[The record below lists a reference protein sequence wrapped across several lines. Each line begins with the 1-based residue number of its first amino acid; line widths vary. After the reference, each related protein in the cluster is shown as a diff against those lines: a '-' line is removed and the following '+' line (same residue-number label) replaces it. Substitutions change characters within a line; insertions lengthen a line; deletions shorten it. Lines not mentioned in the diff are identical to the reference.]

1 MKAFALRAL
10 LIAPLVCGMG
20 HATDLRLYPTF
31 GEVRQPL
38 TLSATNG
45 RAVHEQTF
53 SRLAWNLLQPGSL
66 SFFGAPLARI
76 ESWPTDLEWLATQEG
91 QPVRVL
97 RAGQAPLEAT
107 LVRASDLLVRLSS
120 GDYLNVTPGELAF
133 SSLPPRDG
141 VRVRVEVAAQAR
153 VAGELSY
160 RTAALSW
167 QPRYE
172 LGAVGTQARLAALAE
187 IRNLGGEAYEAGQ
200 VELFAGEVRQ
210 VSPGGLLSEQQAGAV
225 LAGRTGTPTAASLN
239 LAVSPVTGL
248 GEVRGLQR
256 YALAGGLTLRPGERL
271 SVPFVQTTVTD
282 FTRYDRVNSYFDRQ
296 ERSGRASRHYKFTP
310 GQSLPTGPL
319 TVREGGAL
327 VGTVQLPATQ
337 TGRPV
342 DLDLGADNELRY
354 VRTVKQLAQE
364 KTPAGKV
371 LSTTFRV
378 TYTLTS
384 TKSTAVRVQ
393 VREQVYGRP
402 LAVDGQAVQGQQVTV
417 ERGVGVPAGAKASL
431 TFTLKLGAG

>member
-1 MKAFALRAL
+1 MKSLPLRAL
-10 LIAPLVCGMG
+10 LLVPLLSTLAG
-20 HATDLRLYPTF
+20 ATDLRVYPTF
-31 GEVRQPL
+31 GEVRQSV

-53 SRLAWNLLQPGSL
+53 SRPAWNFIQPGSL
-66 SFFGAPLARI
+66 GFSGAPLVRI
-76 ESWPTDLEWLATQEG
+76 EARPTDLDWLTTQEG

-97 RAGQAPLEAT
+97 RTGLSPLEAT
-107 LVRASDLLVRLSS
+107 LVRASDLLVQLSS
-120 GDYLNVTPGELAF
+120 GEHLNVAPGELAF
-133 SSLPPRDG
+133 SALPPRDG
-141 VRVRVEVAAQAR
+141 VQVRVEVAAQAR

-172 LGAVGTQARLAALAE
+172 LDAAGAQARLAALAE
-187 IRNLGGEAYEAGQ
+187 IRNLGGESYEAGQ

-210 VSPGGLLSEQQAGAV
+210 VSAGGLLSEQQAGRVSARTAV
-225 LAGRTGTPTAASLN
+225 PVVPSSLN
-239 LAVSPVTGL
+239 LAASPVTGL

-271 SVPFVQTTVTD
+271 SVPFVQATLTG
-282 FTRYDRVNSYFDRQ
+282 FTRYDRVATYFDPQ
-296 ERSGRASRHYKFTP
+296 ERSGRASRHYKFAP

-319 TVREGGAL
+319 TVREEGAL
-327 VGTVQLPATQ
+327 VGTVQMPATQ
-337 TGRPV
+337 AGRPV

-354 VRTVKQLAQE
+354 VRTVKQLSQE
-364 KTPAGKV
+364 KNPAGKV

-378 TYTLTS
+378 TYALTS

-402 LAVDGQAVQGQQVTV
+402 LAVDGKAVQGQQVTV
-417 ERGVGVPAGAKASL
+417 ERGGEVPAGGQASL
-431 TFTLKLGAG
+431 TFTLKLGVG